1 MLHLSGR
8 SPNPHLLPL
17 IPEEFT
23 ARAAQG
29 LPLRHASASLR
40 LLRLASLS
48 SGLVSLRLALLCAPH
63 APRHGVLFKDQKK
76 LDGWKKN
83 CSNGKKCGKIKYQI
97 NVSLRRYGEII

>member
-1 MLHLSGR
+1 
-8 SPNPHLLPL
+8 LLLL

-63 APRHGVLFKDQKK
+63 APRHGVLFKDQKNP
-76 LDGWKKN
+76 DGWKK
-83 CSNGKKCGKIKYQI
+83 K
-97 NVSLRRYGEII
+97 LL

>member
-63 APRHGVLFKDQKK
+63 APRHGVLFKDQKNP
-76 LDGWKKN
+76 DGWKKVALMGKN
-83 CSNGKKCGKIKYQI
+83 VGTSNIK
-97 NVSLRRYGEII
+97 SKFH